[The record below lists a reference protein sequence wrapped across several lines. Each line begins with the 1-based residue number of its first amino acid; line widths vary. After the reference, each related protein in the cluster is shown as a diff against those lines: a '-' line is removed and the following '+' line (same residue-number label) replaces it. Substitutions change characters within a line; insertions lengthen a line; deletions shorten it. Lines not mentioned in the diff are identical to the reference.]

1 MKKHFKD
8 TGKEIQEGDRYF
20 AIETE
25 VLSIAKKEDKYHAHI
40 SMSCFDE
47 QSEEFDSLMFE
58 HLENAIMHC
67 MEDNFYTGVS
77 YSDYRMDGVIFL
89 NK

>member
-8 TGKEIQEGDRYF
+8 TGKEIQEGDKYF

-25 VLSIAKKEDKYHAHI
+25 VLPIAKREDKYHVHI
-40 SMSCFDE
+40 SMSRFDYE
-47 QSEEFDSLMFE
+47 SEESDSLMFE

-77 YSDYRMDGVIFL
+77 YSDYRMDKIIFL